1 MTPPRVAAGLGCPV
15 VSPLDL
21 LAPPRCALCRAPGPL
36 LCPSCLAALPL
47 LDGPVCARCGLPA
60 ARPVADCA
68 DCRGRRLGYA
78 SASAALLYDGA
89 ARDLVHAFKDRSLPG
104 LAEAAA
110 GLVTLVAPA
119 PQVQLL
125 TWVPADPWRQAMR
138 GYHPARLLCEALG
151 RRLGLESRPLLRGPA
166 WRRPQRGLQRRQR
179 RANVRDAFRAVSAA
193 PLSVGLVDDV
203 HTTGATLSAAA
214 RALRRAGAERVECL
228 TLARAA
234 G

>member
-1 MTPPRVAAGLGCPV
+1 VASLI
-15 VSPLDL
+15 DL
-21 LAPPRCALCRAPGPL
+21 LAPPRCALCRAAGPL

-47 LDGPVCARCGLPA
+47 LDGSVCARCGLPA
-60 ARPVADCA
+60 VRPVDDCA

-78 SASAALLYDGA
+78 SAAAALLYDGA
-89 ARDLVHAFKDRSLPG
+89 ARDLVHAFKDGALPG
-104 LAEAAA
+104 LADTAA
-110 GLVTLVAPA
+110 GLVALVAP
-119 PQVQLL
+119 PPDVELL

-151 RRLGLESRPLLRGPA
+151 RRFGLDARPLLRGPV
-166 WRRPQRGLQRRQR
+166 WRRPQRGLRRRER
-179 RANVRDAFRAVSAA
+179 RANVRDAFRATA
-193 PLSVGLVDDV
+193 PVPASVGLIDDV

-214 RALRRAGAERVECL
+214 RALRRAGAGRVECL